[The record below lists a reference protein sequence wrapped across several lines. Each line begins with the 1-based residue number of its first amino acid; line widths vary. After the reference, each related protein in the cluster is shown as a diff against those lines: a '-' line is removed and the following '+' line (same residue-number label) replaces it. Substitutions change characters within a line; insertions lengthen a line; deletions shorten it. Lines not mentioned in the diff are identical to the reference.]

1 LKAVYGFQ
9 EFCAMKYRSPSFLRT
24 IIIAIV
30 AAGLIILAVSGYFT
44 PLTQIVLSPIIGA
57 QTWLSG
63 KFLAIESLIS
73 TPREVTELMQR
84 NAELEAEVASL
95 ETQVIELQQQLTEF
109 QILSSLLDFARAYPE
124 YEYVGASVIG
134 RDPSPFLQYVII
146 NRGSDDGLR
155 RGMPVVTQ
163 QGLVGR
169 ISRVTAA
176 GANVQLITDPAI
188 GINVRL
194 QPSRDRAVLSGSITG
209 DLILGFIPQE
219 ANVNPGD
226 LVLTSGFG
234 GSYPPNILIGQVS
247 SIRSQ
252 DYDLFQSGSV
262 QPVVD
267 FEQLEIV
274 LVVTSFQPIEM
285 APLLPP
291 SDEQ

>member
-1 LKAVYGFQ
+1 
-9 EFCAMKYRSPSFLRT
+9 M
-24 IIIAIV
+24 IV
-30 AAGLIILAVSGYFT
+30 ISVISVGLVILAISGYLT

-57 QTWLSG
+57 QTWLSERY
-63 KFLAIESLIS
+63 LAIQSLLS
-73 TPREVTELMQR
+73 TPRDVTELTQR
-84 NAELEAEVASL
+84 NAQLEAEVASL
-95 ETQVIELQQQLTEF
+95 ETQIIELQQQLTEF

-176 GANVQLITDPAI
+176 AANVQLITDPAI
-188 GINVRL
+188 SINVRL
-194 QPSRDRAVLSGSITG
+194 QPSRERAVLSGSITG
-209 DLILGFIPQE
+209 DLSLDFIPQE
-219 ANVNPGD
+219 ASVNPGD

-234 GSYPPNILIGQVS
+234 GNYPPNILIGQVTGV
-247 SIRSQ
+247 RSQ
-252 DYDLFQSGSV
+252 DFDLFQSGSV

-274 LVVTSFQPIEM
+274 LVISNFQPIEIE
-285 APLLPP
+285 PLLPP
-291 SDEQ
+291 AEQP

>member
-1 LKAVYGFQ
+1 
-9 EFCAMKYRSPSFLRT
+9 MKYRPPRSLRT
-24 IIIAIV
+24 FIVVIV
-30 AAGLIILAVSGYFT
+30 ATGLIILAVSGYLT
-44 PLTQIVLSPIIGA
+44 PLTQILLSPVVGA
-57 QTWLSG
+57 QTWLSER
-63 KFLAIESLIS
+63 FLAVQNILS
-73 TPREVTELMQR
+73 TPRDVTELMQR
-84 NAELEAEVASL
+84 NAELEGEVANL
-95 ETQVIELQQQLTEF
+95 ETQVIELQQQLTEY

-176 GANVQLITDPAI
+176 GANVQLITDPAMS
-188 GINVRL
+188 INVRL

-209 DLILGFIPQE
+209 DLSLEFIPQE
-219 ANVNPGD
+219 ANVNSGD

-234 GSYPPNILIGQVS
+234 GNYPPNILIGQVT

-274 LVVTSFQPIEM
+274 LVVTNFHPIDM

>member
-1 LKAVYGFQ
+1 MRNRFP
-9 EFCAMKYRSPSFLRT
+9 RSWRT
-24 IIIAIV
+24 IVIV
-30 AAGLIILAVSGYFT
+30 LISVGLVLLALGGYLT
-44 PLTQIVLSPIIGA
+44 PLTKVALTPVVAA
-57 QTWLSG
+57 QTWLSERY
-63 KFLAIESLIS
+63 LAVQNMLNA
-73 TPREVTELMQR
+73 PRDVTELMQR

-95 ETQVIELQQQLTEF
+95 QSQVIELQQQLTEY

-169 ISRVTAA
+169 VARVTAA
-176 GANVQLITDPAI
+176 AANVQLITDPAMK
-188 GINVRL
+188 INVRL
-194 QPSRDRAVLSGSITG
+194 HPSRERAVLTGSITG
-209 DLILGFIPQE
+209 DLTLDFIPQS
-219 ANVNPGD
+219 AVVNPGD

-234 GSYPPNILIGQVS
+234 GNYPPNILIGQVTGV
-247 SIRSQ
+247 RSQ
-252 DYDLFQSGSV
+252 DFDLFQSGSV

-274 LVVTSFQPIEM
+274 LVIVNFQPIDIE
-285 APLLPP
+285 PLLPT
-291 SDEQ
+291 EFR

>member
-1 LKAVYGFQ
+1 
-9 EFCAMKYRSPSFLRT
+9 MKYRPPRSLRT
-24 IIIAIV
+24 IVIV
-30 AAGLIILAVSGYFT
+30 AISAGLVILAVSGYLT
-44 PLTQIVLSPIIGA
+44 PLTQLIFSPVIGA
-57 QTWLSG
+57 QTWLSER
-63 KFLAIESLIS
+63 FLAIQSLLS
-73 TPREVTELMQR
+73 TPREVTELTQR

-95 ETQVIELQQQLTEF
+95 EAQIIELQQQLTEY

-176 GANVQLITDPAI
+176 AANVQLITDPAMS
-188 GINVRL
+188 INVRL
-194 QPSRDRAVLSGSITG
+194 QPSQERAVLSGSITG
-209 DLILGFIPQE
+209 DLNLDYIPQA

-234 GSYPPNILIGQVS
+234 GNYPPNILIGQVTGV
-247 SIRSQ
+247 RSQ

-274 LVVTSFQPIEM
+274 LVISNFQPIDTE
-285 APLLPP
+285 PLVP
-291 SDEQ
+291 SDE

>member
-1 LKAVYGFQ
+1 
-9 EFCAMKYRSPSFLRT
+9 MKYSSPGSWR
-24 IIIAIV
+24 IIVIAVI
-30 AAGLIILAVSGYFT
+30 AAGLVILAVSGYLT
-44 PLTQIVLSPIIGA
+44 PLAQLVLSPVVSA
-57 QTWLSG
+57 QTWLSER
-63 KFLAIESLIS
+63 FLAVQNLLS
-73 TPREVTELMQR
+73 TPRDVAELMQR
-84 NAELEAEVASL
+84 NAELESEVSSL
-95 ETQVIELQQQLTEF
+95 EAQIIELQQQLTEY

-176 GANVQLITDPAI
+176 AANVQLITDPATS
-188 GINVRL
+188 INVRL
-194 QPSRDRAVLSGSITG
+194 QPSRDRAVLLGSITG
-209 DLILGFIPQE
+209 DLTLDFIPQE

-234 GSYPPNILIGQVS
+234 GNYPPNILIGQVTGV
-247 SIRSQ
+247 RSQ
-252 DYDLFQSGSV
+252 DFDLFQSGSV

-274 LVVTSFQPIEM
+274 LVVTNFQPIEIE
-285 APLLPP
+285 PLLPETQP
-291 SDEQ
+291 